1 MKKHIGI
8 FVGVCMITL
17 IAITLVGI
25 NPSYG
30 QCNLKFEAKVE
41 KPSGSGN
48 SDILIKLEQGSGNID
63 FYLIDLNKPQ
73 NGPLQKTQKSA
84 SELRNDFVVVFRNVQ
99 PSNYTIQAIDNNKCQ
114 VSIGGLE
121 GITISSN

>member
-8 FVGVCMITL
+8 FVGVFVMTL
-17 IAITLVGI
+17 IAITMVGV
-25 NPSYG
+25 NPSFS
-30 QCNLKFEAKVE
+30 QCNLKFEAKIE
-41 KPSGSGN
+41 KSVGGGN
-48 SDILIKLEQGSGNID
+48 ADIQIKLEQGSGNID

-99 PSNYTIQAIDNNKCQ
+99 PSSYTIQAIDNNKCQ
-114 VSIGGLE
+114 VSIGGVE

>member
-8 FVGVCMITL
+8 FVVVFMMTL
-17 IAITLVGI
+17 IAMTLLGI
-25 NPSYG
+25 NPSYS
-30 QCNLKFEAKVE
+30 QCNLKFEAKVD
-41 KPSGSGN
+41 KPLTGGN
-48 SDILIKLEQGSGNID
+48 ADIQLKLEQGSGNIE

-99 PSNYTIQAIDNNKCQ
+99 PSNYTIQAIDNKKCQ
-114 VSIGGLE
+114 VSIGGVQ
-121 GITISSN
+121 GITVSSN